1 MKSKR
6 EITLLLGEWQA
17 GDAQATDQLVEL
29 IYPTLKRIA
38 SNQLR
43 ASPADL
49 TLQTT
54 ELVNEAYLKLSE
66 QQRTLWQ
73 SRSHFFAIAA
83 RAIRRIIVDQVRRR
97 LADKRGGKIE
107 KVPLDE
113 DLEVAA
119 PGGYPNW
126 IVLDSAMHELEQIN
140 ANAAKVV
147 ELRYIV
153 GLTIE
158 ETAEATDR
166 GYATVV
172 RNWRFARAWLR
183 DRLGEYR
190 V

>member
-1 MKSKR
+1 MNAKR
-6 EITLLLGEWQA
+6 EITLLLGEWQS
-17 GDAQATDQLVEL
+17 GDPEATDQLVEL

-66 QQRTLWQ
+66 QQRTQWQ

-83 RAIRRIIVDQVRRR
+83 RAIRRIMVDQVRRR